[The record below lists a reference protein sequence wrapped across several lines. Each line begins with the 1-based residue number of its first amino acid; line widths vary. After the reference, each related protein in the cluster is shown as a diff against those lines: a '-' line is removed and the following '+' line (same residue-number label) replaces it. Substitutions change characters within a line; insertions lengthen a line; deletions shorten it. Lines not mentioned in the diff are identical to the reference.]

1 MEQLIREKLTA
12 IGDFSSVNTIRQV
25 GGGDI
30 NQAYYVR
37 TQERE
42 YFIKW
47 NNNIPPH
54 FFRVEAKGLR
64 SIAETRTVAVP
75 EVLDYDEPENGKT
88 GLLVIDWI
96 EGIPAS
102 TTTEQLGR
110 KVAEMHQHQNSQ
122 HGFCED
128 TFIGTLPQP
137 NGLFDS
143 WLTYYR
149 EQRLEPQLHTAVS
162 QGNMPEKRR
171 KRMAVL
177 LDRLDD
183 WIPASVPPSLL
194 HGDLWGGNWLPGPD
208 GEPFLV
214 DPSVLYGD
222 RLFELAFTE
231 VFGGF
236 PDDFYKAYREAYPI
250 PDYYSDVKP
259 LYQLYY
265 LLVHLNM
272 FGEVYGPSVDRVL
285 SEYIG

>member
-42 YFIKW
+42 YFIKG

-149 EQRLEPQLHTAVS
+149 EQRLESQLHTAVS